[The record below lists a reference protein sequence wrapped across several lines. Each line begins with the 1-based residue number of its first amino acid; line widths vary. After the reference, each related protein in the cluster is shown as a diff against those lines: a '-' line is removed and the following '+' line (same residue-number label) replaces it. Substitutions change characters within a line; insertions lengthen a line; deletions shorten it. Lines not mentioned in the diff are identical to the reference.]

1 MLRKKTGIFIFI
13 LAISFVGLLWLQYY
27 WISLSFQ
34 MKSEE
39 FDTRV
44 NTILSGVA
52 EGAEESFY
60 CIDFFSEFNVSSG
73 EGIYLIKHKWDEKG
87 YLPGNKNT
95 VADTIKTYFLNQFQN
110 DTLLSY
116 SDIKFSFP
124 ANIRMELNVE
134 YLMQG
139 DTDFNKDEPTI
150 NSYRESL
157 LNNDLFITTLDTLL
171 ESQLRKNGIISEYH
185 YAVQSSY
192 PDSVFYAN
200 PEDLDPKIFNS
211 GLSTVLFN
219 DNYFFK
225 PVKLLLFFPDKKISL
240 INELWLVIAGS
251 ILLIVILIILIIYF
265 IRTLL
270 HQQKLSGMKSDFIN
284 NMTHEFK
291 TPVANI
297 NLALDTLE
305 GQNMLSGESS
315 YKVAE
320 IIREENQRMQ
330 HNVDLIL
337 ETSLFD
343 KGSISLK
350 KSELDLHDLLSGI
363 IDSMAYEMKDKKGTL
378 LKVFEAKYYIINA
391 DEVHLSNTIFN
402 LIDNAIKYADKNTDV
417 EISTRNIANYCILSI
432 KDYGR
437 GIPAASL
444 DKIFDK
450 FYRVSQG
457 DKHDVKGFGLGLFY
471 VKQIIDKHGGKI
483 KVKSEFN
490 KGSTFEI
497 WLPLK

>member
-1 MLRKKTGIFIFI
+1 
-13 LAISFVGLLWLQYY
+13 
-27 WISLSFQ
+27 
-34 MKSEE
+34 
-39 FDTRV
+39 
-44 NTILSGVA
+44 
-52 EGAEESFY
+52 
-60 CIDFFSEFNVSSG
+60 
-73 EGIYLIKHKWDEKG
+73 
-87 YLPGNKNT
+87 
-95 VADTIKTYFLNQFQN
+95 
-110 DTLLSY
+110 
-116 SDIKFSFP
+116 
-124 ANIRMELNVE
+124 
-134 YLMQG
+134 
-139 DTDFNKDEPTI
+139 
-150 NSYRESL
+150 
-157 LNNDLFITTLDTLL
+157 
-171 ESQLRKNGIISEYH
+171 
-185 YAVQSSY
+185 
-192 PDSVFYAN
+192 
-200 PEDLDPKIFNS
+200 
-211 GLSTVLFN
+211 
-219 DNYFFK
+219 
-225 PVKLLLFFPDKKISL
+225 
-240 INELWLVIAGS
+240 
-251 ILLIVILIILIIYF
+251 
-265 IRTLL
+265 
-270 HQQKLSGMKSDFIN
+270 
-284 NMTHEFK
+284 MTHEFK